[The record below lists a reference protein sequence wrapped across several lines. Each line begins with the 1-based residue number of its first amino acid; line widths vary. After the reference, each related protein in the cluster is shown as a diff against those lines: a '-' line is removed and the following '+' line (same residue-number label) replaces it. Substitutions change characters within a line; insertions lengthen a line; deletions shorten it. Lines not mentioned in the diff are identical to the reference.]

1 MDTDKMAEK
10 EIRKHTNK
18 DAMCCIEYIL
28 ETASYRKNLVL
39 WSSTSD
45 LTSQMEEKNIIY
57 GGFQEK

>member
-1 MDTDKMAEK
+1 MDTDKMAGK
-10 EIRKHTNK
+10 EARKHTNN
-18 DAMCCIEYIL
+18 AMCCIESIL
-28 ETASYRKNLVL
+28 ETASYRKNIAL